1 MCNCNW
7 VHWLVTSTSFAWKQ
21 FKTNTPKKK
30 NMVYIIHLIQLV
42 ARKKEHQK
50 LYHLESRWRNSHE
63 SWFIMAPY
71 PNPPYL
77 GVASHLLSKW
87 YTHDIPT
94 STPCLIYSVTINK
107 LREPL
112 AFPLR
117 ISVEP
122 RQNRTIFGWFNCE
135 SLRTVFGWLVLVEAT
150 LETALMSF

>member
-1 MCNCNW
+1 MEAVQNK
-7 VHWLVTSTSFAWKQ
+7 HT
-21 FKTNTPKKK
+21 KKK

-135 SLRTVFGWLVLVEAT
+135 SLRTWILVDWFWGKLHWKQHWC
-150 LETALMSF
+150 LSRSIYFSY